1 MKDKSQATEWTEA
14 EVERLRRLAPQH
26 TCEAVAYMLCRTP
39 DSVRGKARAL
49 GDVSFNA
56 KHGTSRLY
64 AGAGWTDER
73 LERLRTL
80 WIEGLSA
87 SQIAKDL
94 GGVTR
99 NAVIG
104 KLHRLGEASR
114 GRATPA
120 RPRPRSVKRVA
131 APQTTPASP
140 RALGK
145 LAISM
150 LIEVAPLEPLKRED
164 GSVVSILTCDD
175 TTCRFPIGDPLD
187 DGFAL
192 CGRPAHGRYCAAHD
206 AIAFNHVA
214 TRKQRQPRAPDKA
227 RELEA
232 QMRRFAN

>member
-1 MKDKSQATEWTEA
+1 MTAKSCATEWTEG
-14 EVERLRRLAPQH
+14 EVDRLRALAPAH
-26 TCEAVAYMLCRTP
+26 SCEAVAYMLNRTP
-39 DSVRGKARAL
+39 GSVKSKAHAL

-56 KHGTSRLY
+56 THGTSKLY
-64 AGAGWTDER
+64 AGAAWTDAR
-73 LERLRTL
+73 VERLRTL

-87 SQIAKDL
+87 SQIARDL

-104 KLHRLGEASR
+104 KLHRMGAASH
-114 GRATPA
+114 GRSKPT
-120 RPRPRSVKRVA
+120 RPRPRSQKRVVTA
-131 APQTTPASP
+131 TPRP
-140 RALGK
+140 ALVQVVD
-145 LAISM
+145 
-150 LIEVAPLEPLKRED
+150 LIEAPPPLEPLKRED

-206 AIAFNHVA
+206 AIAFNRVA